1 MAVLDVEG
9 LTMSYADKK
18 LYEDASFQLEKHE
31 HMGIVGQNGAGKS
44 TLIKILIGKTLPVDG
59 TIKWQKGVK
68 IGYLDQYVDIPAGMT
83 LIDFLHTAFTELYQ
97 LNDQMNKLYA
107 DYAEKMDDEL
117 LTKAGRIQ
125 EKLDANNFY
134 EIETEV
140 ERVMNGLGLT
150 DIGKDHVV
158 SEMSGGQRSKIIL
171 AKMLLEN
178 PDVILLDEPT
188 NYLDTAHIEW
198 LIDYLNDFNG
208 AAMIIS
214 HDYDF
219 LEQVTNTICDVSFG
233 KITKYRGSL
242 QQAMRQKEERK
253 EAQER
258 EYEKQQVVI
267 EKAQRFIRKN
277 KAGSKSTMAKSREK
291 MLARM
296 KKIDPPEDNLK
307 ATFHFPYENTGSANA
322 LRVEK
327 LSVGYNRPLLAPV
340 TFSMTMGEKLLFT
353 GFNGVGKSTLIK
365 SILNKIPALGGTA
378 TFSPSARINYFDQDL
393 EWDDPTLTPLQTI
406 QNMFPTMQPRTIR
419 TKLARAGINAANTM
433 KEMNLLSGGEQ
444 TKVKLV
450 QTIQNMFPTMQP
462 RTIRTKLARAGINA
476 ANTMKEMNL
485 LSGGEQTKVKLAI
498 LELTPCN
505 FLIMDE
511 PTNHLDDET
520 KEGLKKALQDFPG
533 NLILVSHEQGFFE
546 GWLDKIL
553 NVEKLSLK

>member
-9 LTMSYADKK
+9 LTMSYADKQ
-18 LYEDASFQLEKHE
+18 LYDDASFQLEKHE

-44 TLIKILIGKTLPVDG
+44 TLIKILIGKVLPVSG
-59 TIKWQKGVK
+59 TVKWAKNVK
-68 IGYLDQYVDIPAGMT
+68 IGYLDQYVDIPHGMT
-83 LIDFLHTAFTELYQ
+83 LIDFLHTAFADLYAI
-97 LNDQMNKLYA
+97 NDRMNKLYA
-107 DYAEKMDDEL
+107 DYANNMDDKL
-117 LTKAGRIQ
+117 LEKAGRLQ
-125 EKLDANNFY
+125 EELDAHNFY
-134 EIETEV
+134 DIETEV

-150 DIGKDHVV
+150 EIGKDHVV
-158 SEMSGGQRSKIIL
+158 SEMSGGQRSKMIL

-198 LIDYLNDFNG
+198 LIDYLNDFDG
-208 AAMIIS
+208 ASMIIS

-219 LEQVTNTICDVSFG
+219 LEQVTNTICDVAFG
-233 KITKYRGSL
+233 KITKYRGSFE
-242 QQAMRQKEERK
+242 QAMRQKEERK

-267 EKAQRFIRKN
+267 EKAERFIRKN

-296 KKIDPPEDNLK
+296 KRIDPPSDNLK

-322 LRVEK
+322 LRVEN
-327 LSVGYNRPLLAPV
+327 LSVGYGHPLLKPV

-365 SILNKIPALGGTA
+365 SILKKIPALGGTA
-378 TFSPSARINYFDQDL
+378 TFSPSARVNYFDQDL
-393 EWDDPTLTPLQTI
+393 EWDDPSLTPLQTI
-406 QNMFPTMQPRTIR
+406 QNMFPTMQPKTIR
-419 TKLARAGINAANTM
+419 RKLAQAGINAANTA
-433 KEMNLLSGGEQ
+433 KPLH
-444 TKVKLV
+444 
-450 QTIQNMFPTMQP
+450 
-462 RTIRTKLARAGINA
+462 
-476 ANTMKEMNL
+476 L

-520 KEGLKKALQDFPG
+520 KDGLKDALQEFPG
-533 NLILVSHEQGFFE
+533 NLILVSHEQSFYD

>member
-44 TLIKILIGKTLPVDG
+44 TLIKILIGKVLPVEG
-59 TIKWQKGVK
+59 AVKWQKGVK
-68 IGYLDQYVDIPAGMT
+68 IGYLDQYVDIPKGMT
-83 LIDFLHTAFTELYQ
+83 LIQFLHTAFADLYD
-97 LNDQMNKLYA
+97 LNDRMNKLYE
-107 DYAEKMDDEL
+107 DYATKMDDSL
-117 LTKAGRIQ
+117 LARAGRIQ
-125 EKLDANNFY
+125 EQLDANNFY
-134 EIETEV
+134 DIETEI

-150 DIGKDHVV
+150 EIGKDHVV

-198 LIDYLNDFNG
+198 LIDYLNQYQG

-219 LEQVTNTICDVSFG
+219 LERVTNTVCDVSFG
-233 KITKYRGSL
+233 KITKYRGSF

-267 EKAQRFIRKN
+267 EKAERFIRKN

-296 KKIDPPEDNLK
+296 TRIDPPEDNLK
-307 ATFHFPYENTGSANA
+307 ASFNFPYENTGSANA
-322 LRVEK
+322 LRVENIQA
-327 LSVGYNRPLLAPV
+327 GYGKPLLAPV
-340 TFSMTMGEKLLFT
+340 TFSMTGGEKLLFS

-365 SILNKIPALGGTA
+365 TILGKIPALSGTS
-378 TFSPSARINYFDQDL
+378 TFSPSAKISYFDQDL
-393 EWDDPTLTPLQTI
+393 IWDDPTKTPLQTI
-406 QNMFPTMQPRTIR
+406 QDQFPTMLPKTIR
-419 TKLARAGINAANTM
+419 QRLAKAGINAANAQ
-433 KEMNLLSGGEQ
+433 K
-444 TKVKLV
+444 
-450 QTIQNMFPTMQP
+450 P
-462 RTIRTKLARAGINA
+462 
-476 ANTMKEMNL
+476 MNL
-485 LSGGEQTKVKLAI
+485 LSGGEQTKVKLAL
-498 LELTPCN
+498 LELTPSN
-505 FLIMDE
+505 FLILDE

-520 KEGLKKALQDFPG
+520 KEGLKRALQNFPG
-533 NLILVSHEQGFFE
+533 NLILVSHEQSFTN
-546 GWLDKIL
+546 GWLDKVL
-553 NVEKLSLK
+553 NVEKLSLKK

>member
-198 LIDYLNDFNG
+198 LIDYLNDFDG

-233 KITKYRGSL
+233 KITKYRGSF

-365 SILNKIPALGGTA
+365 
-378 TFSPSARINYFDQDL
+378 
-393 EWDDPTLTPLQTI
+393 
-406 QNMFPTMQPRTIR
+406 
-419 TKLARAGINAANTM
+419 
-433 KEMNLLSGGEQ
+433 
-444 TKVKLV
+444 
-450 QTIQNMFPTMQP
+450 
-462 RTIRTKLARAGINA
+462 
-476 ANTMKEMNL
+476 
-485 LSGGEQTKVKLAI
+485 
-498 LELTPCN
+498 
-505 FLIMDE
+505 
-511 PTNHLDDET
+511 
-520 KEGLKKALQDFPG
+520 
-533 NLILVSHEQGFFE
+533 
-546 GWLDKIL
+546 
-553 NVEKLSLK
+553 

>member
-44 TLIKILIGKTLPVDG
+44 TLIKILIGKTLPVEG

-68 IGYLDQYVDIPAGMT
+68 IGYLDQYVDIPKGMT
-83 LIDFLHTAFTELYQ
+83 LIEFLHTAFADLYQ
-97 LNDQMNKLYA
+97 LNDQMNQLYQ
-107 DYAEKMDDEL
+107 DYASEMDDKL
-117 LTKAGRIQ
+117 LAKAGQIQ

-134 EIETEV
+134 EIETEID
-140 ERVMNGLGLT
+140 RVMNGLGLT
-150 DIGKDHVV
+150 EIGKDHVV

-198 LIDYLNDFNG
+198 LIDYLNNYDG

-219 LEQVTNTICDVSFG
+219 LEQVTNTICDVSFN
-233 KITKYRGSL
+233 KITKYRGSF

-267 EKAQRFIRKN
+267 EKAERFIRKN

-296 KKIDPPEDNLK
+296 KRVDPPADHLK
-307 ATFHFPYENTGSANA
+307 AVFHFPYENTGSANA
-322 LRVEK
+322 LRVNE
-327 LSVGYNRPLLAPV
+327 LSVGYGRPLLAPV

-365 SILNKIPALGGTA
+365 SILKKIPALAGA
-378 TFSPSARINYFDQDL
+378 ALFSPSAKINYFDQDL
-393 EWDDPTLTPLQTI
+393 EWDDPQLTPLQTI
-406 QNMFPTMQPRTIR
+406 QNLFPTMQPRTIR
-419 TKLARAGINAANTM
+419 TKLARAGINAANTQ
-433 KEMNLLSGGEQ
+433 KPLH
-444 TKVKLV
+444 
-450 QTIQNMFPTMQP
+450 
-462 RTIRTKLARAGINA
+462 
-476 ANTMKEMNL
+476 L

-520 KEGLKKALQDFPG
+520 KEGLKKALQEFPG
-533 NLILVSHEQGFFE
+533 NLILVSHEESFYR
-546 GWLDKIL
+546 GWLDKVL
-553 NVEKLSLK
+553 NVEKLSLKK

>member
-44 TLIKILIGKTLPVDG
+44 TLIKILIGKTLPVEG

-68 IGYLDQYVDIPAGMT
+68 IGYLDQYVDIPKGMT
-83 LIDFLHTAFTELYQ
+83 LIEFLHTAFADLYQ
-97 LNDQMNKLYA
+97 LNDQMNQLYQ
-107 DYAEKMDDEL
+107 DYASEMDDKL
-117 LTKAGRIQ
+117 LAKAGQIQ

-134 EIETEV
+134 EIETEID
-140 ERVMNGLGLT
+140 RVMNGLGLT
-150 DIGKDHVV
+150 EIGKDHVV

-198 LIDYLNDFNG
+198 LIDYLNNYDG

-219 LEQVTNTICDVSFG
+219 LEQVTNTICDVSFN
-233 KITKYRGSL
+233 KITKYRGSF

-267 EKAQRFIRKN
+267 EKAERFIRKN

-296 KKIDPPEDNLK
+296 KRVDPPADKLK
-307 ATFHFPYENTGSANA
+307 AVFHFPYENTGSANA
-322 LRVEK
+322 LRVNE
-327 LSVGYNRPLLAPV
+327 LSVGYGRPLLAPV

-365 SILNKIPALGGTA
+365 SILKKIPALAGA
-378 TFSPSARINYFDQDL
+378 ALFSPSAKINYFDQDL
-393 EWDDPTLTPLQTI
+393 EWDDPQLTPLQTI
-406 QNMFPTMQPRTIR
+406 QNLFPTMQPRTIR
-419 TKLARAGINAANTM
+419 TKLARAGINAANTQ
-433 KEMNLLSGGEQ
+433 KPLH
-444 TKVKLV
+444 
-450 QTIQNMFPTMQP
+450 
-462 RTIRTKLARAGINA
+462 
-476 ANTMKEMNL
+476 L

-520 KEGLKKALQDFPG
+520 KEGLKKALQEFPG
-533 NLILVSHEQGFFE
+533 NLILVSHEESFYR
-546 GWLDKIL
+546 GWLDKVL
-553 NVEKLSLK
+553 NVEKLSLKK

>member
-68 IGYLDQYVDIPAGMT
+68 IGYLDQYVDIPVGMT

-97 LNDQMNKLYA
+97 LNDQMNMLYA

-198 LIDYLNDFNG
+198 LIDYLNDFDG

-233 KITKYRGSL
+233 KITKYRGSF

-365 SILNKIPALGGTA
+365 SILKKIPAVGGTA
-378 TFSPSARINYFDQDL
+378 TFSPSARINY
-393 EWDDPTLTPLQTI
+393 
-406 QNMFPTMQPRTIR
+406 
-419 TKLARAGINAANTM
+419 
-433 KEMNLLSGGEQ
+433 
-444 TKVKLV
+444 
-450 QTIQNMFPTMQP
+450 
-462 RTIRTKLARAGINA
+462 
-476 ANTMKEMNL
+476 
-485 LSGGEQTKVKLAI
+485 
-498 LELTPCN
+498 
-505 FLIMDE
+505 
-511 PTNHLDDET
+511 
-520 KEGLKKALQDFPG
+520 
-533 NLILVSHEQGFFE
+533 
-546 GWLDKIL
+546 
-553 NVEKLSLK
+553 

>member
-198 LIDYLNDFNG
+198 LIDYLNDFDG

-233 KITKYRGSL
+233 KITKYRGSF

-365 SILNKIPALGGTA
+365 SILKKIPALGGTA

-444 TKVKLV
+444 TKVKL
-450 QTIQNMFPTMQP
+450 
-462 RTIRTKLARAGINA
+462 
-476 ANTMKEMNL
+476 
-485 LSGGEQTKVKLAI
+485 AI

-520 KEGLKKALQDFPG
+520 KEGLKKALQNFPG

>member
-1 MAVLDVEG
+1 MAVLDVRN
-9 LTMSYADKK
+9 LTMSFADKK

-44 TLIKILIGKTLPVDG
+44 TLIKILIGKELPVAGD
-59 TIKWQKGVK
+59 IKWQKNTK
-68 IGYLDQYVDIPAGMT
+68 IGYLDQYVDIPQGMT
-83 LIDFLHTAFTELYQ
+83 LIQFLHTAFQELYDV
-97 LNDQMNKLYA
+97 NEQMNELYA
-107 DYAEKMDDEL
+107 RYATEMDDRL
-117 LTKAGRIQ
+117 LERAGRLQ
-125 EKLDANNFY
+125 ERLDAADFY
-134 EIETEV
+134 EVETKI
-140 ERVMNGLGLT
+140 ERVMNGLGLN

-198 LIDYLNDFNG
+198 LIEYLNDFDG

-219 LEQVTNTICDVSFG
+219 LERVTNTICDVAFG
-233 KITKYRGSL
+233 KITKYRGSFM
-242 QQAMRQKEERK
+242 QAMRQKAERK
-253 EAQER
+253 ETQER
-258 EYEKQQVVI
+258 EYEKQQEVI
-267 EKAQRFIRKN
+267 EKAERFIRKN

-296 KKIDPPEDNLK
+296 KRIDPPTDNLK

-322 LRVEK
+322 LKVNQ
-327 LSVGYNRPLLAPV
+327 LSVGYGHPLLAPV

-365 SILNKIPALGGTA
+365 SILGKIPALQGTA
-378 TFSPSARINYFDQDL
+378 AFSPSARINYFDQDL
-393 EWDDPTLTPLQTI
+393 VWDEPNLTPLETI
-406 QNMFPTMQPRTIR
+406 QNLFPTMQPKTIR
-419 TKLARAGINAANTM
+419 QKLAKAGINAANTQ
-433 KEMNLLSGGEQ
+433 KPLS
-444 TKVKLV
+444 
-450 QTIQNMFPTMQP
+450 
-462 RTIRTKLARAGINA
+462 
-476 ANTMKEMNL
+476 L

-498 LELTPCN
+498 LELTPSN

-520 KEGLKKALQDFPG
+520 KEGLKKALQEYPG
-533 NLILVSHEQGFFE
+533 NLILVSHEQSFYQ
-546 GWLDKIL
+546 GWLDKVL
-553 NVEKLSLK
+553 NVEKLSLRKS

>member
-44 TLIKILIGKTLPVDG
+44 TLIKILIGKVLPVDG
-59 TIKWQKGVK
+59 TVKWQKGVK
-68 IGYLDQYVDIPAGMT
+68 IGYLDQYVDIPKGMT
-83 LIDFLHTAFTELYQ
+83 LIQFLHTAFADLYE
-97 LNDQMNKLYA
+97 LNDRMNKLYE
-107 DYAEKMDDEL
+107 DYATKMDDSL
-117 LTKAGRIQ
+117 LAQAGRIQ
-125 EKLDANNFY
+125 EQLDANNFY
-134 EIETEV
+134 EIETEI

-150 DIGKDHVV
+150 EIGKDHVV

-198 LIDYLNDFNG
+198 LIDYLNQYQG

-219 LEQVTNTICDVSFG
+219 LERVTNTVCDVSFG
-233 KITKYRGSL
+233 KITKYRGSF

-267 EKAQRFIRKN
+267 EKAERFIRKN

-296 KKIDPPEDNLK
+296 KKIDPPADNLK

-322 LRVEK
+322 LRVNE
-327 LSVGYNRPLLAPV
+327 LSVGYGRPLLAPV

-365 SILNKIPALGGTA
+365 SILKKIPALAGTA
-378 TFSPSARINYFDQDL
+378 SFSPSAKINYFDQDL
-393 EWDDPTLTPLQTI
+393 EWDDPQLTPLQTI

-433 KEMNLLSGGEQ
+433 KPLH
-444 TKVKLV
+444 
-450 QTIQNMFPTMQP
+450 
-462 RTIRTKLARAGINA
+462 
-476 ANTMKEMNL
+476 L

-520 KEGLKKALQDFPG
+520 KEGLKKALQEFPG
-533 NLILVSHEQGFFE
+533 NLILVSHEESFYT

-553 NVEKLSLK
+553 NVEKLSLKN